1 MRAAIP
7 GVGCIEWLL
16 ERRAAMADTTNAQH
30 PRPEPDV
37 QANIEQDT
45 LLPALD
51 LDLFST
57 EEMAHLHDLRERIA
71 SGRVGELTGDYRR
84 LLFARWLYQQG
95 KIEG

>member
-1 MRAAIP
+1 
-7 GVGCIEWLL
+7 
-16 ERRAAMADTTNAQH
+16 MADTTNTQEQ
-30 PRPEPDV
+30 RPEPDV
-37 QANIEQDT
+37 QASTEQNV

-51 LDLFST
+51 LDSFNT
-57 EEMAHLHDLRERIA
+57 EEMTRLHDLREQIA

>member
-1 MRAAIP
+1 
-7 GVGCIEWLL
+7 
-16 ERRAAMADTTNAQH
+16 MADTTNTQEQ
-30 PRPEPDV
+30 RPEPDV
-37 QANIEQDT
+37 QATTEANA
-45 LLPALD
+45 LVPALD

-57 EEMAHLHDLRERIA
+57 EELARLHDLRERIA

>member
-1 MRAAIP
+1 
-7 GVGCIEWLL
+7 
-16 ERRAAMADTTNAQH
+16 MADTTDTQH
-30 PRPEPDV
+30 QRPEPEV
-37 QANIEQDT
+37 QANVEPDA
-45 LLPALD
+45 LRPALD

-57 EEMAHLHDLRERIA
+57 EEMARLHDLRERIA

>member
-1 MRAAIP
+1 
-7 GVGCIEWLL
+7 
-16 ERRAAMADTTNAQH
+16 MADTTNTQEQ
-30 PRPEPDV
+30 RPEPDT
-37 QANIEQDT
+37 QANAEHNA

-51 LDLFST
+51 LDLFNT
-57 EEMAHLHDLRERIA
+57 EEMTRLHDLRELVA

>member
-1 MRAAIP
+1 
-7 GVGCIEWLL
+7 
-16 ERRAAMADTTNAQH
+16 MADTTNTQEQ
-30 PRPEPDV
+30 RPEPDV
-37 QANIEQDT
+37 QASTEQHA

-51 LDLFST
+51 LASFNTD
-57 EEMAHLHDLRERIA
+57 EMTRLHDLRERIA

>member
-1 MRAAIP
+1 
-7 GVGCIEWLL
+7 
-16 ERRAAMADTTNAQH
+16 MADTTNTQEQ
-30 PRPEPDV
+30 RPEPDV
-37 QANIEQDT
+37 QASTEQNV

-51 LDLFST
+51 LTSFNT
-57 EEMAHLHDLRERIA
+57 EEMTRLHDLRERIA